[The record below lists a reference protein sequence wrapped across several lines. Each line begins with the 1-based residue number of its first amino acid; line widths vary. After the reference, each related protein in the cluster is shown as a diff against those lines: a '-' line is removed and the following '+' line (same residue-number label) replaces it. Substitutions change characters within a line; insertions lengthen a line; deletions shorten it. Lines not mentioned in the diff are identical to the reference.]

1 MNYRFKGTKMK
12 FIVDKVPEK
21 EQNCPFSCWKP
32 YPPFIEKTGDWFC
45 KLSETRCDLE
55 KDKCKWMTEKE

>member
-1 MNYRFKGTKMK
+1 MK

-21 EQNCPFSCWKP
+21 EQNCPFAYWKP

-45 KLSETRCDLE
+45 ELGKTRCDLE
-55 KDKCKWMTEKE
+55 KDKCKWMTEICKWMTEIK